1 MEIILN
7 YLFFDNS
14 HKVILKIV
22 LEIQKLSNFYQNRNL
37 KIFEEVPI
45 GDASIRGVVS
55 RTLNESLAD

>member
-22 LEIQKLSNFYQNRNL
+22 LEIQKFYQNRNL

>member
-1 MEIILN
+1 MNIYGNNIKL
-7 YLFFDNS
+7 
-14 HKVILKIV
+14 LKIV

>member
-14 HKVILKIV
+14 HKVILKII

>member
-1 MEIILN
+1 MNIYMNIYGNNIKL
-7 YLFFDNS
+7 
-14 HKVILKIV
+14 LKIV